1 MSARTSVD
9 LIMAYEDGELTE
21 DETIQLFQSLID
33 SGWAW
38 TLQGHYGRTAQA
50 LIEAGVCQA

>member
-1 MSARTSVD
+1 MSAPSVD

-50 LIEAGVCQA
+50 LIDAGVCQA